1 MCGWRMAGA
10 EPPTGLWHGRGRS
23 HRHALDQPPPPLAAS
38 GEAGVVPGSGRGGGR
53 VINKSPKNLSI
64 ASRLLWTGEACIL
77 IICLINLSDL

>member
-1 MCGWRMAGA
+1 MGGGWQ
-10 EPPTGLWHGRGRS
+10 GRS
-23 HRHALDQPPPPLAAS
+23 HPQASGMGGGGATATPLTNPPPLAAS

-77 IICLINLSDL
+77 IICLINLADL